1 MGMKKVC
8 LGLSVAALAT
18 IANANLITNGSF
30 EDPDVGGGW
39 GLFTTI
45 PGWTAV
51 GTFPIEIGHASVYGV
66 TNNHLDQ
73 VMEMDSTGN
82 SIVQQILGTS
92 TGTSYDLAFG
102 VARRSG
108 VSATDC
114 RVEVYWNGGLLTTID
129 PSSTVMAYYSF
140 NVLGGVSGSTLEFR
154 GGGTQNSLGGLVD
167 DVILVA
173 SDPQSV
179 PEPFTMALMGGAA
192 IAGYRRVRRKRA

>member
-129 PSSTVMAYYSF
+129 RSTCWAAYRDRPSSSAAAAPKTRWEGWLMTSF
-140 NVLGGVSGSTLEFR
+140 SW
-154 GGGTQNSLGGLVD
+154 QA
-167 DVILVA
+167 IL
-173 SDPQSV
+173 SPFQSRS
-179 PEPFTMALMGGAA
+179 PW
-192 IAGYRRVRRKRA
+192 R